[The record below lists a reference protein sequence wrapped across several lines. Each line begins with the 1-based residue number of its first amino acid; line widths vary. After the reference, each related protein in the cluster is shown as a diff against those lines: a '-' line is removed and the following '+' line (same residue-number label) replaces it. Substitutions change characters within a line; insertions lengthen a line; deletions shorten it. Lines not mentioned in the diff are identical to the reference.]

1 VAHDTGAGLQSHHT
15 CLLDRAA
22 GPKLLNHSALWQTT
36 VTGLQVC
43 CAGPA
48 LQPAC
53 PHVSSAFN
61 GPPATCLTNTQS
73 NTWKHASLVAC
84 LGQLT
89 FLYSSGLQPTGGR
102 GICSSIGAPLSERQS
117 LKPFDMWQHR
127 SSALRKA
134 EPRAVGHV
142 AAPELP
148 SQEGRARSHETR
160 GSTGAHLS
168 KEVRFGAEGHV
179 TTLELASTRRQCQE
193 LRDT

>member
-1 VAHDTGAGLQSHHT
+1 VSHDTGAGLQSHHT

-22 GPKLLNHSALWQTT
+22 DPELLNHSALWQTT

-43 CAGPA
+43 CAGLA

-61 GPPATCLTNTQS
+61 GPPAACLTNTRS
-73 NTWKHASLVAC
+73 NTWKHASLTAC

-89 FLYSSGLQPTGGR
+89 FLYSSGPQPTRGR
-102 GICSSIGAPLSERQS
+102 GTCSSTGAPLSERQS
-117 LKPFDMWQHR
+117 LEPWAMWQHR
-127 SSALRKA
+127 SSALRKV
-134 EPRAVGHV
+134 EPRAVT
-142 AAPELP
+142 APELP
-148 SQEGRARSHETR
+148 SQEGRARSHGTR